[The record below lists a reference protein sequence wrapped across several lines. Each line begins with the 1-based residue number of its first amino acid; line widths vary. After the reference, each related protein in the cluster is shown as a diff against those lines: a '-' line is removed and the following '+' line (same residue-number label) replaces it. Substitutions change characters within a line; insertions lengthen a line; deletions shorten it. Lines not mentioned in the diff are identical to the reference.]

1 MKALQHILIGITVL
15 LGLSNIVAQPYTL
28 DKNIKP
34 VKLELRDDKKYDG
47 AKGIATN
54 ASILGDEINYFFVKG
69 HDLFQFIDVYIFSNY
84 GDPALQATLVKD
96 NWNDNYETQNTKSSK
111 DGIINF
117 KLRTYGD
124 FGFKI
129 TSPNREKINY
139 TIIVYATE
147 PVMEYLDTPF
157 VKASKA
163 DMEEADATA
172 MTNESS
178 SGGNSNMILYIAL
191 GAALLVIGFLAAK
204 VLGNKKSTNILLFLL
219 LFVPFSGIAQYHGG
233 GFWDPDNVRNG
244 DYEEWLRNQ
253 SERHQQEGFV
263 GDMEGLKRLSSLTE
277 DLNGKLDGVLKKYKV
292 IKELYDAYTGL
303 GDCIN
308 SVPLPGA
315 PRVPTFCE
323 SAECGSCFTDARRRL
338 QETRYTFE
346 KLKTIYVCTKN
357 FSDKAIAFG
366 DNVSG
371 VHGVSGMAWQA
382 ERIKIEKSVREL
394 QKAYDNKYI
403 ELLQDFQNALVDLN
417 NCEAEH
423 GIADW
428 YDRFGYLYYD
438 FIKFHYTRQN

>member
-1 MKALQHILIGITVL
+1 MIALMGIHST
-15 LGLSNIVAQPYTL
+15 NAQPYTL
-28 DKNIKP
+28 DKEIKP
-34 VKLELRDDKKYDG
+34 VKLELRDDKKYEG

-54 ASILGDEINYFFVKG
+54 ASIEGDETNYFYVKG

-84 GDPALQATLVKD
+84 GDPALKATLVKD
-96 NWNDNYETQNTKSSK
+96 NWKENYETQNTRSSEN
-111 DGIINF
+111 GIINF

-129 TSPNREKINY
+129 TAPNGEKINY

-147 PVMEYLDTPF
+147 PVMEYLDSPF
-157 VKASKA
+157 VKATKS
-163 DMEEADATA
+163 DLEGSEDAFPT
-172 MTNESS
+172 ESS
-178 SGGNSNMILYIAL
+178 SEGGSNMFLYIAL
-191 GAALLVIGFLAAK
+191 GVALLIIGFLGAK
-204 VLGNKKSTNILLFLL
+204 VMGRKKSTNLFILAVMLI
-219 LFVPFSGIAQYHGG
+219 PFSGIAQYHGG

-244 DYEEWLRNQ
+244 DYEEWLRNE
-253 SERHQQEGFV
+253 SERHQREGFV
-263 GDMEGLKRLSSLTE
+263 GDMEGLKRLASLTE
-277 DLNGKLDGVLKKYKV
+277 DLNGKLDGAMKKYKA

-308 SVPLPGA
+308 SVPLPGT
-315 PRVPTFCE
+315 PRVPTFCA
-323 SAECGSCFTDARRRL
+323 SSECGACFTAAREKL
-338 QETRYTFE
+338 QQTRYTFE

-371 VHGVSGMAWQA
+371 VHGVSGLAWQA
-382 ERIKIEKSVREL
+382 ERVKIEKSVKEM
-394 QKAYDNKYI
+394 QKAYDKKYI
-403 ELLQDFQNALVDLN
+403 ELLQDLQNALVDLN

-423 GIADW
+423 GIPDW